1 MGRRRG
7 EEERISKKDIIERE
21 RKDIEEGNEERDR
34 RGIRRKLRRR
44 KRGNKQETEKV
55 RSG

>member
-7 EEERISKKDIIERE
+7 EEERISKKNIIERK
-21 RKDIEEGNEERDR
+21 RKDIEEGNEERDG

-44 KRGNKQETEKV
+44 KGGNKQETEKV

>member
-7 EEERISKKDIIERE
+7 EEERISKKNIIERK
-21 RKDIEEGNEERDR
+21 RKDIKEGNEERDG

-44 KRGNKQETEKV
+44 KGGNKQETEKV